1 MSLLAIDWGRKHIGL
16 AGASDAHSIIFPLWT
31 LENTP
36 ETLFSLAHIVAERGV
51 HLIIV
56 GYPSK
61 QEDVQK
67 KIDTFIRDL
76 SFVVPTDCKIT
87 KVNEDYSSV
96 QAWAKLGNYKK
107 TAAEDSMAAVYIME
121 EYKKRPVVWS

>member
-1 MSLLAIDWGRKHIGL
+1 
-16 AGASDAHSIIFPLWT
+16 
-31 LENTP
+31 
-36 ETLFSLAHIVAERGV
+36 LAHIVAERQV
-51 HLIIV
+51 HLVVV

-61 QEDVQK
+61 QQDIQK

-76 SFVVPTDCKIT
+76 SFVIPQECEIV

-96 QAWAKLGNYKK
+96 QAGAKLGNYKK

-121 EYKKRPVVWS
+121 TYKSSLV

>member
-1 MSLLAIDWGRKHIGL
+1 MSLLAIDRGRKYIGL
-16 AGASDAHSIIFPLWT
+16 AGASDTHSIIFPLWT
-31 LENTP
+31 LENAP
-36 ETLFSLAHIVAERGV
+36 ESLFSLAHIVAERKICLV
-51 HLIIV
+51 IV

-61 QEDVQK
+61 QQDIQK

-76 SFVVPTDCKIT
+76 SFVIPEECKIT

-96 QAWAKLGNYKK
+96 QAGAKLGNYKK

-121 EYKKRPVVWS
+121 EYKRNLL